1 MINKPTLEQV
11 TTCLDVIN
19 WAIDDLDIKHNDSVV
34 TLYKVL
40 ADKEREFKQ
49 RNHNQMEYHLAAV
62 IQAQEQ
68 DTKKPDFR
76 VNFAE

>member
-1 MINKPTLEQV
+1 MINKPTFEQV

-19 WAIDDLDIKHNDSVV
+19 WAIDDLDIKAKDTVV

-40 ADKEREFKQ
+40 VDKEREFKDI
-49 RNHNQMEYHLAAV
+49 RSYLSAV